1 MSHLDIIHFGRYS
14 QRLHW
19 VRGSGPIGL
28 SSETVEPI
36 WDVKLYDWLKES
48 RLGYVTLVLE
58 TSFCMS

>member
-28 SSETVEPI
+28 ALEKVEPT
-36 WDVKLYDWLKES
+36 WDVKLYDWLSKKEIGV
-48 RLGYVTLVLE
+48 RYLGA
-58 TSFCMS
+58 